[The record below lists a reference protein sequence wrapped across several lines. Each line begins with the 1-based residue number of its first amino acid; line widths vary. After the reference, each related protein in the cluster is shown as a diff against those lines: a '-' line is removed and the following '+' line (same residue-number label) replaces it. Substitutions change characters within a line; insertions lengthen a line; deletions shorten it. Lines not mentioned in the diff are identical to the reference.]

1 MDTMNIADIIS
12 KDSVLDDVQASSKRE
27 LIQTLSER
35 IAVLSGLDERVIF
48 DAVWERENLGSTGY
62 GDGVAFPHAR
72 IEGLDKV
79 CAMFA
84 RLDEPV
90 DFDSLDG
97 KPVDLVFILISPEN
111 SGADHLTALAALS
124 RILKTE
130 GTCEKLRKAR
140 SVDEIYKILN
150 S

>member
-1 MDTMNIADIIS
+1 MNIADIIS
-12 KDSVLDDVQASSKRE
+12 KKAVLDNVQVSSKRE
-27 LIQTLSER
+27 LIQVLSQR
-35 IAVLSGLDERVIF
+35 IASFSGLDERAIF

-72 IEGLDKV
+72 IDGLDKV
-79 CAMFA
+79 CGIFA

-97 KPVDLVFILISPEN
+97 KAVDLVFMLVSPEN

-130 GTCEKLRKAR
+130 GSCEKLRKAR
-140 SVDEIYKILN
+140 SVDEIYTVLN

>member
-1 MDTMNIADIIS
+1 MNIADIIS
-12 KDSVLDDVQASSKRE
+12 KNAVLDHVQASSKRE
-27 LIQTLSER
+27 LVQSMAEKVS
-35 IAVLSGLDERVIF
+35 ALSGLDERVVF
-48 DAVWERENLGSTGY
+48 DAVWERESLGSTGY
-62 GDGVAFPHAR
+62 GEGVAFPHAR

-79 CAMFA
+79 CGMFA

-97 KPVDLVFILISPEN
+97 KPVDLVFLLISPEN

-130 GTCEKLRKAR
+130 GSCEKLRNAR
-140 SVDEIYKILN
+140 SVDEIYAILN
-150 S
+150 V

>member
-1 MDTMNIADIIS
+1 MNIADIIS
-12 KDSVLDDVQASSKRE
+12 KKAVLDNVQAASKRE
-27 LIQTLSER
+27 LIQCLSNR
-35 IAVLSGLDERVIF
+35 IATLSGLDDRVIF

-62 GDGVAFPHAR
+62 GEGVAFPHAR
-72 IEGLDKV
+72 IDGLDKV
-79 CAMFA
+79 CGMFA

-97 KPVDLVFILISPEN
+97 KPVDLVFLLISPEN

-130 GTCEKLRKAR
+130 GSCEKLRKAR
-140 SVDEIYKILN
+140 SIDEIYTILN

>member
-1 MDTMNIADIIS
+1 MNIADIIS
-12 KDSVLDDVQASSKRE
+12 KKAVLDNVQVASKRE
-27 LIQTLSER
+27 LVQILSEHLAR
-35 IAVLSGLDERVIF
+35 LSEMDERVVF

-62 GDGVAFPHAR
+62 GEGAAFPHAR

-79 CAMFA
+79 YGMFA
-84 RLDEPV
+84 RLEEPV

-97 KPVDLVFILISPEN
+97 KPVDLVFLLISPEN

-130 GTCEKLRKAR
+130 GSCEKLRKAR
-140 SVDEIYKILN
+140 SIDEIYAILN
-150 S
+150 A

>member
-1 MDTMNIADIIS
+1 MNIADIIS
-12 KDSVLDDVQASSKRE
+12 KDAVLDNVQASNKRE
-27 LIQTLSER
+27 LIQILSKK
-35 IAVLSGLDERVIF
+35 IASTSKLDERVIF

-72 IEGLDKV
+72 IEGLEKV
-79 CAMFA
+79 SAMFA
-84 RLDEPV
+84 RLDEAV

-97 KPVDLVFILISPEN
+97 KPVDLVFLLISPEN
-111 SGADHLTALAALS
+111 SGADHLTALASLS

-130 GTCEKLRKAR
+130 GVCEKLRKAH
-140 SVDEIYKILN
+140 SVDEIYTILN

>member
-1 MDTMNIADIIS
+1 MNIADIIS
-12 KDSVLDDVQASSKRE
+12 KSAVLDHIQAASKRE
-27 LIQTLSER
+27 LVQNLAEKISAL
-35 IAVLSGLDERVIF
+35 AGLDERIIF

-62 GDGVAFPHAR
+62 GEGVAFPHAR

-79 CAMFA
+79 CGMFA

-97 KPVDLVFILISPEN
+97 KPVDLVFLLISPEN

-130 GTCEKLRKAR
+130 GSCDKLRKAR
-140 SVDEIYKILN
+140 SVDEIYTVLN
-150 S
+150 V

>member
-1 MDTMNIADIIS
+1 MNIADIIS
-12 KDSVLDDVQASSKRE
+12 KNAVLDNVQVSSKRE
-27 LIQTLSER
+27 LIQVLSQR
-35 IAVLSGLDERVIF
+35 IASFSGLDERAIF

-79 CAMFA
+79 CGIFA
-84 RLDEPV
+84 RLEEPV

-97 KPVDLVFILISPEN
+97 KAVDLVFMLVSPEN

-130 GTCEKLRKAR
+130 GSCEKLRKAR
-140 SVDEIYKILN
+140 SVDEIYTVLN

>member
-1 MDTMNIADIIS
+1 MNIADIIS
-12 KDSVLDDVQASSKRE
+12 KKAVLDNVQVSSKRE
-27 LIQTLSER
+27 LIQVLSQR
-35 IAVLSGLDERVIF
+35 IASFSGLDERAIF

-72 IEGLDKV
+72 IDGLDKV
-79 CAMFA
+79 CGIFA

-97 KPVDLVFILISPEN
+97 KAVDLVFMLVSPEN
-111 SGADHLTALAALS
+111 SGADHLTALATLS

-130 GTCEKLRKAR
+130 GSCEKLRKAR
-140 SVDEIYKILN
+140 SVDELYAILN
-150 S
+150 A

>member
-1 MDTMNIADIIS
+1 MNIADIIS
-12 KDSVLDDVQASSKRE
+12 KEAVFDNVQASNKRE
-27 LIQTLSER
+27 LVQILSSK
-35 IAVLSGLDERVIF
+35 IANLSGLDERVIF

-79 CAMFA
+79 SALFA

-97 KPVDLVFILISPEN
+97 KPVDLVFLLISPEN
-111 SGADHLTALAALS
+111 SGADHLTALATLS
-124 RILKTE
+124 RVLKTE
-130 GTCEKLRKAR
+130 GSCEKLRKAH
-140 SVDEIYKILN
+140 SLDEIYTILN
-150 S
+150 A

>member
-1 MDTMNIADIIS
+1 MNIADIIS
-12 KDSVLDDVQASSKRE
+12 KEAVFDNVQASNKRE
-27 LIQTLSER
+27 LVQILSSK
-35 IAVLSGLDERVIF
+35 IANLSGLDERVIF

-79 CAMFA
+79 SALFA

-97 KPVDLVFILISPEN
+97 KPVDLVFLLISPEN
-111 SGADHLTALAALS
+111 SGADHLTALATLS
-124 RILKTE
+124 RVLKTE
-130 GTCEKLRKAR
+130 GSCEKLRKAH
-140 SVDEIYKILN
+140 SLDEIYTILHA
-150 S
+150 

>member
-1 MDTMNIADIIS
+1 MNIADIIS
-12 KDSVLDDVQASSKRE
+12 KSAVLDHVQAASKRE
-27 LIQTLSER
+27 LVQCLAEKISTL
-35 IAVLSGLDERVIF
+35 AGLDERVIF

-62 GDGVAFPHAR
+62 GEGVAFPHAR

-79 CAMFA
+79 CGMFA

-97 KPVDLVFILISPEN
+97 KPVDLVFLLISPEN

-124 RILKTE
+124 RILKTA
-130 GTCEKLRKAR
+130 GSCEKLRKAR
-140 SVDEIYKILN
+140 TIDEIYTVLN
-150 S
+150 V

>member
-1 MDTMNIADIIS
+1 MNIADIIS
-12 KDSVLDDVQASSKRE
+12 KSAVLDNIQAASKRE
-27 LIQTLSER
+27 LIQCLSER
-35 IAVLSGLDERVIF
+35 LSALSGLDERVIF

-62 GDGVAFPHAR
+62 GEGVAFPHAR

-79 CAMFA
+79 CGMFV

-97 KPVDLVFILISPEN
+97 KPVDLVFLLISPEN

-124 RILKTE
+124 RVLKTE
-130 GTCEKLRKAR
+130 GSCEKLRKAR
-140 SVDEIYKILN
+140 NADEIYTVLN
-150 S
+150 I